1 MPQEVSKP
9 DLPQKPRV
17 SVVVV
22 SHNCEESLRR
32 CIRSLEGS
40 KGRAQFEILVVD
52 AGSQDGCPSVDL
64 EFPAVTVLRLPRN
77 FGKTRARNI
86 GMRTAQ
92 SDIVLFLDPHVEVRP
107 DTLGLLAASLESR
120 DDATAVA
127 PVLEDAAGAV
137 VPQAF
142 RLPSVPELVEAGLR
156 GTPLPRAAGSGE
168 VVEAVE
174 EWALAVRR
182 SFVAGMNYLDEKR
195 FSEHWS
201 LLEVCWQI
209 RNAGKKLLLVDAARA
224 TMHPFT
230 PLDADKT
237 DYIADRVTGAG
248 AYIGKHEGMAA
259 GISFRIKCFVSAMG
273 ALKLSLAFQIL
284 TGQKLD
290 PTQ

>member
-1 MPQEVSKP
+1 MPQEVP
-9 DLPQKPRV
+9 QPEIPQKPRI

-22 SHNCEESLRR
+22 SYNCEDALRR
-32 CIRSLEGS
+32 CLRSLEAS
-40 KGRAQFEILVVD
+40 KQRAQFEVLVVD

-64 EFPAVTVLRLPRN
+64 DFPAVTVLRLPRN

-92 SDIVLFLDPHVEVRP
+92 SDVVFFLDPHVEVRP
-107 DTLGLLAASLESR
+107 ETLGLLAAALESR
-120 DDATAVA
+120 DDATAAA
-127 PVLEDAAGAV
+127 PVLEDANGAV
-137 VPQAF
+137 VPQSF
-142 RLPSVPELVEAGLR
+142 RLPSVAELAETGLR
-156 GTPLPRAAGSGE
+156 GTPLPRAAVTGE
-168 VVEAVE
+168 AVEAVE

-224 TMHPFT
+224 TIYPFT
-230 PLDADKT
+230 PIDADKT
-237 DYIADRVTGAG
+237 DYVADRITGAG
-248 AYIGKHEGMAA
+248 AYIAKHKGLGT
-259 GISFRIKCFVSAMG
+259 GISFRIKCFLSALG
-273 ALKLSLAFQIL
+273 SLKFSLAFQVI

>member
-1 MPQEVSKP
+1 LVPQEVSQP
-9 DLPQKPRV
+9 EIPQKPRV

-22 SHNCEESLRR
+22 SHNCEEALRR
-32 CIRSLEGS
+32 CMRSLEAS
-40 KGRAQFEILVVD
+40 KDRAQFEILVVD
-52 AGSQDGCPSVDL
+52 AGSRDGCPRVDA

-107 DTLGLLAASLESR
+107 ETLGLLAAALETR
-120 DDATAVA
+120 DDATAAA
-127 PVLEDAAGAV
+127 PVLEDANGIVA
-137 VPQAF
+137 PQAF
-142 RLPSVPELVEAGLR
+142 RLPSAAELAEFGLR
-156 GTPLPRAAGSGE
+156 GTPLPRAVAGESA
-168 VVEAVE
+168 EAVE

-237 DYIADRVTGAG
+237 DYMADRISGAG
-248 AYIGKHEGMAA
+248 AYIAKHEGIGA
-259 GISFRIKCFVSAMG
+259 GISFRMSCFLSAMG
-273 ALKLSLAFQIL
+273 AMKFALAFAIL
-284 TGQKLD
+284 TGQRLD

>member
-1 MPQEVSKP
+1 M
-9 DLPQKPRV
+9 
-17 SVVVV
+17 VVV
-22 SHNCEESLRR
+22 SHNCEQALRR
-32 CIRSLEGS
+32 CILSLEAS
-40 KGRAQFEILVVD
+40 RERAQFEILVVD
-52 AGSQDGCPSVDL
+52 AGSSDGCPNVDV
-64 EFPAVTVLRLPRN
+64 EFPSVTVLRLPRN

-92 SDIVLFLDPHVEVRP
+92 SDVVFFLDPHVEVRP
-107 DTLGLLAASLESR
+107 ETLGLLAATLESR
-120 DDATAVA
+120 EDATAVA
-127 PVLEDAAGAV
+127 PVLEDSAGAV

-142 RLPSVPELVEAGLR
+142 HLPSAAQLVETSLR
-156 GTPLPRAAGSGE
+156 GTELPRAASGE
-168 VVEAVE
+168 SVEAVE

-230 PLDADKT
+230 PLDAAKT
-237 DYIADRVTGAG
+237 DYVADRVSGAA
-248 AYIGKHEGMAA
+248 AYIGKHEGLVA
-259 GISFRIKCFVSAMG
+259 GISFRIKCFLSAMG
-273 ALKLSLAFQIL
+273 SWKFSLAFQIL

>member
-1 MPQEVSKP
+1 MPQEVSQP
-9 DLPQKPRV
+9 EIPLKPRV

-22 SHNCEESLRR
+22 SYNCEEALRR
-32 CIRSLEGS
+32 CIRSLEAS
-40 KGRAQFEILVVD
+40 KQRAQFEILVVD
-52 AGSQDGCPSVDL
+52 AGSRDGCPRVDA

-107 DTLGLLAASLESR
+107 ETLGSLAAALETR
-120 DDATAVA
+120 EDATAVA
-127 PVLEDAAGAV
+127 PVLDDASGGV

-142 RLPSVPELVEAGLR
+142 RLPSATELVGVSLR
-156 GTPLPRAAGSGE
+156 GSALPHSSGGGE
-168 VVEAVE
+168 SVEAVE

-209 RNAGKKLLLVDAARA
+209 RNAGKKILLVDAARA

-237 DYIADRVTGAG
+237 DYVADRVSGAA
-248 AYIGKHEGMAA
+248 AYIGKHEGLGA
-259 GISFRIKCFVSAMG
+259 GLSFRMKCFLSSMG
-273 ALKLSLAFQIL
+273 SLKFALAFAIL